1 MRTTF
6 YIHNIRRLI
15 AILAVTMIIHIVLL
29 FFQACNEGSNFHLD
43 VDKQAFIVDNGG
55 VCGLGLYAEGDSV
68 EDNFIV
74 IDKQSHVG
82 WARGEAS
89 ILYINHLPYSCR
101 IVRDN
106 DTLRMQRLPLR
117 PNTNYYIRRSG
128 GCRRSCPICIRVDKN
143 GKVYEP
149 AINSNNW

>member
-6 YIHNIRRLI
+6 YIHNIRKLI

-29 FFQACNEGSNFHLD
+29 FLRACNEGSNFHLD
-43 VDKQAFIVDNGG
+43 IDKQAFIVDNGG
-55 VCGLGLYAEGDSV
+55 VCGLGLYVEGDSV

-74 IDKQSHVG
+74 IDEQSHAG
-82 WARGEAS
+82 WTRGEAS
-89 ILYINHLPYSCR
+89 ILYINHLPSSCR

-117 PNTNYYIRRSG
+117 PNTTYYIRRSG
-128 GCRRSCPICIRVDKN
+128 GCRGSCPICIRVDKN
-143 GKVYEP
+143 GKVYESAVP
-149 AINSNNW
+149 AFQ

>member
-1 MRTTF
+1 MRTIF

-43 VDKQAFIVDNGG
+43 VDKQAFVVENGG
-55 VCGLGLYAEGDSV
+55 VCGLGLYVGGDSV
-68 EDNFIV
+68 EDDFIV
-74 IDKQSHVG
+74 IDEQSHAG
-82 WARGEAS
+82 WTRGEAS
-89 ILYINHLPYSCR
+89 ILYINHLPSSCR
-101 IVRDN
+101 IVRDD

-143 GKVYEP
+143 GKVYES
-149 AINSNNW
+149 AVSAFQ

>member
-43 VDKQAFIVDNGG
+43 VDKQAFVVENGG
-55 VCGLGLYAEGDSV
+55 VCGLGLYVEGDSV
-68 EDNFIV
+68 EDSFIV
-74 IDKQSHVG
+74 IDEQSHAG
-82 WARGEAS
+82 WTRGEAS
-89 ILYINHLPYSCR
+89 ILYINHLPSSCR
-101 IVRDN
+101 IVREN

-117 PNTNYYIRRSG
+117 PNTTYYISRSG
-128 GCRRSCPICIRVDKN
+128 GCRQSCPICIRVDKN

>member
-1 MRTTF
+1 MTV
-6 YIHNIRRLI
+6 
-15 AILAVTMIIHIVLL
+15 LALTMIIHIVLL
-29 FFQACNEGSNFHLD
+29 FLQACNEGSNFHLD

-55 VCGLGLYAEGDSV
+55 VCGLGLYVEGDSV

-89 ILYINHLPYSCR
+89 ILYINHLPSSCR
-101 IVRDN
+101 IVLDN

-117 PNTNYYIRRSG
+117 PNTTYYIRRSG
-128 GCRRSCPICIRVDKN
+128 GCQRSCPICIRVDKN
-143 GKVYEP
+143 GKVYESAVP
-149 AINSNNW
+149 VFQ

>member
-29 FFQACNEGSNFHLD
+29 FLRACNEGSNFHLD

-55 VCGLGLYAEGDSV
+55 VCGLGLYVEGDSV

-74 IDKQSHVG
+74 IDKQSYVG

-89 ILYINHLPYSCR
+89 ILYINHLPSSCR
-101 IVRDN
+101 IVRDD

-117 PNTNYYIRRSG
+117 PNTTYYIRRSG
-128 GCRRSCPICIRVDKN
+128 GCRGSCPICIRVDKN
-143 GKVYEP
+143 GKVYES

>member
-6 YIHNIRRLI
+6 YIHNIRKLI

-29 FFQACNEGSNFHLD
+29 FLRACNEGSNFHLD

-55 VCGLGLYAEGDSV
+55 VCGLGLYVEGDSV

-74 IDKQSHVG
+74 IDEQSHAG
-82 WARGEAS
+82 WTRGEAS
-89 ILYINHLPYSCR
+89 ILYINHLPSSCR
-101 IVRDN
+101 IVRDD

-117 PNTNYYIRRSG
+117 PNTTYYISRSG
-128 GCRRSCPICIRVDKN
+128 GCQRLCPICIRVDKN
-143 GKVYEP
+143 GKVYESAVP
-149 AINSNNW
+149 AFQ

>member
-6 YIHNIRRLI
+6 YIHNIRKLI

-29 FFQACNEGSNFHLD
+29 FLRACNEGSNFHLD
-43 VDKQAFIVDNGG
+43 VDKQAFVVENGG
-55 VCGLGLYAEGDSV
+55 VCGLGLYVEGDSV

-74 IDKQSHVG
+74 IDEQSHAG
-82 WARGEAS
+82 WTRGEAS

-101 IVRDN
+101 IVRDD

-117 PNTNYYIRRSG
+117 PNTTYYISRSG
-128 GCRRSCPICIRVDKN
+128 GCQRLCPICIRVDKN
-143 GKVYEP
+143 GKVYES
-149 AINSNNW
+149 AGTSSNM

>member
-6 YIHNIRRLI
+6 YIHNIRKLI

-29 FFQACNEGSNFHLD
+29 FLRACNEGSNFHLD

-55 VCGLGLYAEGDSV
+55 VCGLGLYVEGDSV

-74 IDKQSHVG
+74 IDEQSHAG
-82 WARGEAS
+82 WTRGEAS
-89 ILYINHLPYSCR
+89 ILYINHLPSSCR
-101 IVRDN
+101 IVLDN

-117 PNTNYYIRRSG
+117 PNTTYYIRRSG
-128 GCRRSCPICIRVDKN
+128 GCRGSCPICIRVDKN
-143 GKVYEP
+143 GKVYESAVP
-149 AINSNNW
+149 VFQ

>member
-1 MRTTF
+1 MT
-6 YIHNIRRLI
+6 
-15 AILAVTMIIHIVLL
+15 ILVLTMIIHIVLL

-43 VDKQAFIVDNGG
+43 VDNQAFVVENGG
-55 VCGLGLYAEGDSV
+55 VCGLGLYVEGDSV

-89 ILYINHLPYSCR
+89 ILYINHLPSSCR
-101 IVRDN
+101 IVRDD

-117 PNTNYYIRRSG
+117 PNTTYYIRRSG
-128 GCRRSCPICIRVDKN
+128 GCQRSCPICIRVDKN
-143 GKVYEP
+143 GKVYESAVP
-149 AINSNNW
+149 VFQ

>member
-6 YIHNIRRLI
+6 YIHNIRKLI

-29 FFQACNEGSNFHLD
+29 FLRACNEGSNFHLD
-43 VDKQAFIVDNGG
+43 VDKQAFVVENGG
-55 VCGLGLYAEGDSV
+55 VCGLGLYVEGDSV

-74 IDKQSHVG
+74 IDEQSHAG
-82 WARGEAS
+82 WTRGEAS
-89 ILYINHLPYSCR
+89 ILYINHLPSSCR

-117 PNTNYYIRRSG
+117 PNTTYYISRSG
-128 GCRRSCPICIRVDKN
+128 GCQRLCPICIRVDKN
-143 GKVYEP
+143 GKVYES
-149 AINSNNW
+149 AVSAFQ

>member
-1 MRTTF
+1 MRSTF
-6 YIHNIRRLI
+6 YIHNIRKLI

-29 FFQACNEGSNFHLD
+29 FLRACNEGSNFHLD

-55 VCGLGLYAEGDSV
+55 VCGLGLYVEGDSV

-74 IDKQSHVG
+74 IDEQSHAG
-82 WARGEAS
+82 WTRGEAS

-117 PNTNYYIRRSG
+117 PNTTYYISRSG
-128 GCRRSCPICIRVDKN
+128 GCQRLCPICIRVDKN
-143 GKVYEP
+143 GKVYES
-149 AINSNNW
+149 AGTSSNM

>member
-1 MRTTF
+1 M
-6 YIHNIRRLI
+6 
-15 AILAVTMIIHIVLL
+15 ILALTMIIHIVLL

-55 VCGLGLYAEGDSV
+55 VCGLGLYVEGDSV
-68 EDNFIV
+68 EDYFIV
-74 IDKQSHVG
+74 IDEQSHAG
-82 WARGEAS
+82 WTRGEAS
-89 ILYINHLPYSCR
+89 ILYINHLPSSCR
-101 IVRDN
+101 IVLDN

-117 PNTNYYIRRSG
+117 PNTTYYIKRSG
-128 GCRRSCPICIRVDKN
+128 GCLQSHPICIRVDKN

>member
-1 MRTTF
+1 M
-6 YIHNIRRLI
+6 
-15 AILAVTMIIHIVLL
+15 
-29 FFQACNEGSNFHLD
+29 D

-55 VCGLGLYAEGDSV
+55 VCGLGLYVEGDSV

-89 ILYINHLPYSCR
+89 ILYINHLPSSCR
-101 IVRDN
+101 IVLDN

-117 PNTNYYIRRSG
+117 PNTTYYIRRSG
-128 GCRRSCPICIRVDKN
+128 GCQRSCPICIRVDKN

-149 AINSNNW
+149 TVPVFQ

>member
-43 VDKQAFIVDNGG
+43 VDKQAFVVENGG
-55 VCGLGLYAEGDSV
+55 VCGLGLYVGGDSV
-68 EDNFIV
+68 EDDFIV
-74 IDKQSHVG
+74 IDEQSHAG
-82 WARGEAS
+82 WTRGEAS
-89 ILYINHLPYSCR
+89 ILYINHLPSSCR
-101 IVRDN
+101 IVREN

-117 PNTNYYIRRSG
+117 PNTTYYIRRSG
-128 GCRRSCPICIRVDKN
+128 GCQHSCPICIRVDKN

-149 AINSNNW
+149 AVPAFQ

>member
-1 MRTTF
+1 MRTIF

-29 FFQACNEGSNFHLD
+29 FLRACNEGSNFHLD

-55 VCGLGLYAEGDSV
+55 VCGLGLYVEGDSV

-74 IDKQSHVG
+74 IDKQSYVS

-89 ILYINHLPYSCR
+89 ILYINHLPSSCR
-101 IVRDN
+101 IVRDD

-117 PNTNYYIRRSG
+117 PNTTYYISRSG

-143 GKVYEP
+143 GKVYES
-149 AINSNNW
+149 AGTSSNM

>member
-6 YIHNIRRLI
+6 YIHNIRKLI

-29 FFQACNEGSNFHLD
+29 FLRACNEGSNFHLD

-55 VCGLGLYAEGDSV
+55 VCGLGLYVEGDSV

-74 IDKQSHVG
+74 IDEQSHAG
-82 WARGEAS
+82 WTRGEAS
-89 ILYINHLPYSCR
+89 ILYINHLPSSCR

-117 PNTNYYIRRSG
+117 PNATYYISRSG
-128 GCRRSCPICIRVDKN
+128 GCQRLCPICIRVDKN
-143 GKVYEP
+143 GKVYES
-149 AINSNNW
+149 AGTSSNM

>member
-1 MRTTF
+1 MRTIF
-6 YIHNIRRLI
+6 YIHNIRKLI

-29 FFQACNEGSNFHLD
+29 FLRACNEGSNFHLD

-55 VCGLGLYAEGDSV
+55 VCGLGLYVESDSV

-89 ILYINHLPYSCR
+89 ILYINHLPSSCR
-101 IVRDN
+101 IVLDN

-117 PNTNYYIRRSG
+117 PNTTYYIRRSG
-128 GCRRSCPICIRVDKN
+128 GCQRSCPICIRVDKN
-143 GKVYEP
+143 GKVYESAVP
-149 AINSNNW
+149 VFQ

>member
-1 MRTTF
+1 MRTIF

-29 FFQACNEGSNFHLD
+29 FFQACNEGSNFHFD
-43 VDKQAFIVDNGG
+43 VDKQAFVVDNGG
-55 VCGLGLYAEGDSV
+55 VCGLGLYVEGDSV

-74 IDKQSHVG
+74 IDEQSH
-82 WARGEAS
+82 GEAS

-101 IVRDN
+101 IVRDD

-117 PNTNYYIRRSG
+117 PNTTYYISRSG
-128 GCRRSCPICIRVDKN
+128 GCQRLCPICIRVDKN
-143 GKVYEP
+143 GKVYES
-149 AINSNNW
+149 AGTSSNM

>member
-1 MRTTF
+1 MRTIF
-6 YIHNIRRLI
+6 YIHNIRRLMT
-15 AILAVTMIIHIVLL
+15 ILALTMIIHIVLL
-29 FFQACNEGSNFHLD
+29 FLQACNEGSNFHLD

-55 VCGLGLYAEGDSV
+55 VCGLGLYVEGDSV

-89 ILYINHLPYSCR
+89 ILYINHLPSSCR

-117 PNTNYYIRRSG
+117 PTPTYYIRRSG
-128 GCRRSCPICIRVDKN
+128 GCQRSCPICIRVDKN
-143 GKVYEP
+143 GKVYESAVP
-149 AINSNNW
+149 VFQ

>member
-6 YIHNIRRLI
+6 YIHNIRKLI

-55 VCGLGLYAEGDSV
+55 VCGLGLYVEGDSV
-68 EDNFIV
+68 EDYFIV
-74 IDKQSHVG
+74 IDEQSHAG
-82 WARGEAS
+82 WTRGEAS
-89 ILYINHLPYSCR
+89 ILYINHLPSSCR
-101 IVRDN
+101 IVLDN

-117 PNTNYYIRRSG
+117 PNTTYYIKRSG
-128 GCRRSCPICIRVDKN
+128 GCLQSRPICIRVDKN

>member
-6 YIHNIRRLI
+6 YIHNIRKLI

-29 FFQACNEGSNFHLD
+29 FLRACNEGSNFHLD

-55 VCGLGLYAEGDSV
+55 VCGLGLYVEGDSV

-74 IDKQSHVG
+74 IDEQSHAG

-117 PNTNYYIRRSG
+117 PNATYYISRSG
-128 GCRRSCPICIRVDKN
+128 GCQRLCPICIRVDKN
-143 GKVYEP
+143 GKVYES
-149 AINSNNW
+149 AGTSSNM

>member
-1 MRTTF
+1 MRTIF

-43 VDKQAFIVDNGG
+43 VDKQAFVVENGG
-55 VCGLGLYAEGDSV
+55 VCGLGLYVGGDSV
-68 EDNFIV
+68 EDDFIV
-74 IDKQSHVG
+74 IDEQSHAG
-82 WARGEAS
+82 WTRGEAS
-89 ILYINHLPYSCR
+89 ILYINHLPSSCR
-101 IVRDN
+101 IVREN

-117 PNTNYYIRRSG
+117 PNTTYYIRRSG
-128 GCRRSCPICIRVDKN
+128 GCQHSCPICIRVDKN

-149 AINSNNW
+149 AVPAFQ

>member
-1 MRTTF
+1 MRSTF
-6 YIHNIRRLI
+6 YIHNIRKLI

-29 FFQACNEGSNFHLD
+29 FLRACNEGSNFHLD

-55 VCGLGLYAEGDSV
+55 VCGLGLYVEGDSV

-74 IDKQSHVG
+74 IDEQSHAG
-82 WARGEAS
+82 WTRGEAS

-101 IVRDN
+101 IVRDD

-117 PNTNYYIRRSG
+117 PNTTYYISRSG
-128 GCRRSCPICIRVDKN
+128 GCQRLCPICIRVDKN
-143 GKVYEP
+143 GKVYES
-149 AINSNNW
+149 AGTSSNM

>member
-6 YIHNIRRLI
+6 YIHNIRKLI

-29 FFQACNEGSNFHLD
+29 FLRACNEGSNFHLD

-55 VCGLGLYAEGDSV
+55 VCGLGLYVEGDSV

-74 IDKQSHVG
+74 IDEQSHAG
-82 WARGEAS
+82 WTRGEAS
-89 ILYINHLPYSCR
+89 ILYINHLPSSCR
-101 IVRDN
+101 IVLDN

-117 PNTNYYIRRSG
+117 PNTTYYIRRSG
-128 GCRRSCPICIRVDKN
+128 GCRGSCPICIRVDKN
-143 GKVYEP
+143 GKVYESAVP
-149 AINSNNW
+149 AFQ

>member
-1 MRTTF
+1 MRTIF

-55 VCGLGLYAEGDSV
+55 VCGLGLYVEGDSV

-74 IDKQSHVG
+74 IDEQSHAG
-82 WARGEAS
+82 WTRGEAS

-101 IVRDN
+101 IVRD
-106 DTLRMQRLPLR
+106 RMQRLPLR
-117 PNTNYYIRRSG
+117 PNTTYYIRRSG
-128 GCRRSCPICIRVDKN
+128 GCRQSRPICIRVDKN

-149 AINSNNW
+149 AVPAFQ